1 MPSTLNVAAIAL
13 GALLFWTC
21 IGTAIARRVLPPA
34 LALPFAPAIGWAV
47 HSALALPILRLVGL
61 SQVSVIG
68 LGLLAL
74 VARFALSRTWPA
86 VRPPDADARVP
97 AWAYGLAALL
107 ALAPAIAL
115 LPKSVGDGV
124 ILAGPIYDHSKIAM
138 IDEMARL
145 GVPPGNPFFG
155 EGGGASRLVYYYLW
169 HFSAAGLAAA
179 FGVTGWAADIALTW
193 VTAFASLAAMMG
205 LAVRL
210 GARASAAF
218 WVVPLALAASLRPVL
233 GMIFSAERLDA
244 VLMPATGFGGWLFQ
258 SAWVPQH
265 LMSAT
270 CALAAVLLMRA
281 LAERGVLRVVVLGL
295 VAAAAF
301 QSSTWV
307 GGVVFAVSA
316 PMVGAALL
324 WQADRNERPRLFARF
339 ALAAILTVVVA
350 APFLRDQL
358 MLAAVHEARVPIAP
372 QPYAVLGE
380 AFPAPL
386 RRLLDLP
393 AFWLV
398 LLPVELPAIVVTG
411 AVAAAVLL
419 RRGQLDPATRRDALA
434 LILLAAGGLAVSWLL
449 ASTLAENNDLGW
461 RAALPPIAVLT
472 AFAAAGL
479 ARWIAARAA
488 LPVAAALVAIAL
500 GLPRSLE
507 ILRDDAR
514 GHMQAEAAAFAEA
527 ARMWAAV
534 RRHSLPDER
543 VGNNPLFLRAAT
555 PWPANISWALMA
567 DRRSCYAGH
576 EFAFVFTALPA
587 AQREEI
593 DAQFIRVFAGEG
605 SPDDVRDLAMRYG
618 CRVIA
623 LAASDGAWTRDPF
636 AASPFFHVVES
647 APGRWRIYRA
657 TLTGN
662 DPPTKMSAVPPR
674 HDDSIVMLRR

>member
-21 IGTAIARRVLPPA
+21 IGTAIARRVLPGG

-47 HSALALPILRLVGL
+47 HTALALPILRLVGL
-61 SQVSVIG
+61 SQLSVIG
-68 LGLLAL
+68 LGVLAL
-74 VARFALSRTWPA
+74 AARFAVPRAWPA
-86 VRPPDADARVP
+86 ARPADAEPQVP

-115 LPKSVGDGV
+115 LPKSVADGI
-124 ILAGPIYDHSKIAM
+124 ILSGPIYDHSKVAM

-155 EGGGASRLVYYYLW
+155 EGGEASRLVYYYLW
-169 HFSAAGLAAA
+169 HFSAAQLAAA
-179 FGVTGWAADIALTW
+179 FGVSGWTADVALTW

-218 WVVPLALAASLRPVL
+218 WIVPLALAASLRPVL
-233 GMIFSAERLDA
+233 GMMFSAQRLDA
-244 VLMPATGFGGWLFQ
+244 VLLSATGFAGWLFQ

-270 CALAAVLLMRA
+270 CVLAAVMLMRV
-281 LAERGVLRVVVLGL
+281 LAEPGILRVVVLAL

-301 QSSTWV
+301 ESSTWV

-316 PMVGAALL
+316 PMVGAVLL

-339 ALAAILTVVVA
+339 ALAAVLTVAVA
-350 APFLRDQL
+350 APFLHDQL
-358 MLAAVHEARVPIAP
+358 ALAAQETRVPIALH
-372 QPYAVLGE
+372 PYAVLGE

-398 LLPVELPAIVVTG
+398 LLPVELPAIAVTG
-411 AVAAAVLL
+411 AVAAAMLL
-419 RRGQLDPATRRDALA
+419 RRAQLDSATRRDTLA
-434 LILLAAGGLAVSWLL
+434 LVLLAAGGLLVSWLL

-479 ARWIAARAA
+479 ARAVAARAA
-488 LPVAAALVAIAL
+488 LPVAAALFAIAL

-507 ILRDDAR
+507 ILRDDAS
-514 GHMQAEAAAFAEA
+514 GHMQPDAAAFAEA
-527 ARMWAAV
+527 PRMWAAV

-576 EFAFVFTALPA
+576 EFAFVFTALTA
-587 AQREEI
+587 EQRREI
-593 DAQFIRVFAGEG
+593 DAQFIRVFAGDG

-623 LAASDGAWTRDPF
+623 LAAADGAWARDPF
-636 AASPFFHVVES
+636 ASSPFFHVVES

-657 TLTGN
+657 TVTGN
-662 DPPTKMSAVPPR
+662 DPPR
-674 HDDSIVMLRR
+674 HDAAVLPPYALTLRP